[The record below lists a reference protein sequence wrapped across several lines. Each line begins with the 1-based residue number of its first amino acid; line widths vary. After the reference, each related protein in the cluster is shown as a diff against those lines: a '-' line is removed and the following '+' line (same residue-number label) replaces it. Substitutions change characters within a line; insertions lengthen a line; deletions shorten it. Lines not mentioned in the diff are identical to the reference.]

1 MRKCSL
7 CGKSFEGMG
16 HNPMPLREYTERC
29 CDDCNEDFVVPIVVC
44 LDKITDNLTQDVL
57 PMLFTEKINESC
69 KCTQRTNVNLG
80 NDF

>member
-29 CDDCNEDFVVPIVVC
+29 CDDCNEDFVVPIRVD
-44 LDKITDNLTQDVL
+44 LLGRAIRED
-57 PMLFTEKINESC
+57 
-69 KCTQRTNVNLG
+69 TN
-80 NDF
+80 D